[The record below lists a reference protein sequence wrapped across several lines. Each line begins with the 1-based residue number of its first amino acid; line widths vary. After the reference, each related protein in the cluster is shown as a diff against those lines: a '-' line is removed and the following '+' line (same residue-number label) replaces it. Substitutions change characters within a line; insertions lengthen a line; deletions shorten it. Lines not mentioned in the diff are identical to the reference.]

1 MGLSDPR
8 NGNRLT
14 AAMGRLVLLLAPAI
28 VAAVASYVA
37 VASQL
42 VRLEE
47 RLISIKQ
54 QMELRQSYVER
65 DITTLQKTDT
75 QLAAELAQLRKGD

>member
-1 MGLSDPR
+1 MTEPR
-8 NGNRLT
+8 NSRGAIGKL
-14 AAMGRLVLLLAPAI
+14 AVQLLVPA
-28 VAAVASYVA
+28 VAAAVASYVA

-47 RLISIKQ
+47 QLISIKQ

-65 DITTLQKTDT
+65 DIGTLQRTDA
-75 QLAAELAQLRKGD
+75 QLAAELARLRKSQ

>member
-1 MGLSDPR
+1 MTEPR
-8 NGNRLT
+8 NSSGAIGKL
-14 AAMGRLVLLLAPAI
+14 AVQLLLPA
-28 VAAVASYVA
+28 VAAAVASYVA

-47 RLISIKQ
+47 QLISIKQ

-65 DITTLQKTDT
+65 DIGTLQRTDA
-75 QLAAELAQLRKGD
+75 QLAAELARLRKSQ

>member
-1 MGLSDPR
+1 MNRESVG
-8 NGNRLT
+8 NGIRVGWKL
-14 AAMGRLVLLLAPAI
+14 ALQLLVPALA
-28 VAAVASYVA
+28 AAVASYVA

-47 RLISIKQ
+47 QLISIKQ

-65 DITTLQKTDT
+65 DIGTLQRTDA
-75 QLAAELAQLRKGD
+75 QLAAELARLRKSQ